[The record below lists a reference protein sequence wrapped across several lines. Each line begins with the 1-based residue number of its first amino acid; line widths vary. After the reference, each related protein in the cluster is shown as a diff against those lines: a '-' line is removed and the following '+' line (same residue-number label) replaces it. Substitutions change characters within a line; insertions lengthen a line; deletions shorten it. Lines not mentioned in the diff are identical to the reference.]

1 MHNNMQIFYRVPAR
15 ERDRGGE
22 REGERERER
31 ERERLSHTHTTLYLS
46 RVDEEFQ
53 SRSTHESSQRFLP
66 HSCYI
71 RMCKS

>member
-31 ERERLSHTHTTLYLS
+31 ERERESHARSQQKDLGSRLLFPTFYLS
-46 RVDEEFQ
+46 R
-53 SRSTHESSQRFLP
+53 TYLL
-66 HSCYI
+66 
-71 RMCKS
+71 